1 MNIDDELEKYGVWI
15 KRGPMDSVQED
26 SEPLELISADS
37 VVTEPIQDDILQ
49 DEISEEPLD
58 VIPDENPD
66 MMRDEVRSILVRL
79 DQLLNQISPPKD
91 KP

>member
-49 DEISEEPLD
+49 DEIAEEPLD

>member
-26 SEPLELISADS
+26 AEPLDLLSIDAP
-37 VVTEPIQDDILQ
+37 VAEPIQDVILQ
-49 DEISEEPLD
+49 DEIPEEPLE
-58 VIPDENPD
+58 VIPDELPD
-66 MMRDEVRSILVRL
+66 EMRDEVRSILVRL

>member
-37 VVTEPIQDDILQ
+37 IVTEPIQDDILQ
-49 DEISEEPLD
+49 DEISEEPLE
-58 VIPDENPD
+58 VIPDETPD
-66 MMRDEVRSILVRL
+66 TMRSEVRSILVRL
-79 DQLLNQISPPKD
+79 DQLLDQISPPKD

>member
-26 SEPLELISADS
+26 AEPLDLLSIDAP
-37 VVTEPIQDDILQ
+37 VVEPIQDDILK
-49 DEISEEPLD
+49 DEMPEEPLEA
-58 VIPDENPD
+58 IPDDNPD
-66 MMRDEVRSILVRL
+66 VMRDEVRSILVRL

>member
-66 MMRDEVRSILVRL
+66 VMRDEVRSILVRL

>member
-37 VVTEPIQDDILQ
+37 IVTEPIQDDILQ

>member
-1 MNIDDELEKYGVWI
+1 MNIDEELEKYGVWI

>member
-37 VVTEPIQDDILQ
+37 VVIEPIQDDILQ